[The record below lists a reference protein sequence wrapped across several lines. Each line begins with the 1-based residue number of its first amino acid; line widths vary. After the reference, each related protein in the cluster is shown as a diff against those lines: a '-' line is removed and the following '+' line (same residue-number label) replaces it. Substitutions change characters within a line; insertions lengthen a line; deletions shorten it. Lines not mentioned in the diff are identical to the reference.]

1 MAGDVYT
8 IPPDVPFLNALAK
21 GVLARYGA
29 VPETLAAVTVLLP
42 NRRSVR
48 AFKDAL
54 IEAAGKPM
62 MLPAIHSIGDVE
74 EDELSLVLASNDLP
88 PAVTHSQR
96 LLLLAGLIEVW
107 AKNNPTEQANNYIA
121 ADQAVKLAHALG
133 ALLDDMQRE
142 GLSFDA
148 LANIVPDEL
157 AKHWGITI
165 DFLKIV
171 SENWPKILAEK
182 NVMDAVAR
190 RNELLKMQAALWR
203 ASPPKAPVIAAGTT
217 GSIPATRAL
226 LGALLSLENG
236 MVVLPALDMEMPEK
250 EWHAVPHNHPQA
262 GMKHLLEDLNIPR
275 SAVKIW
281 DGAHG
286 KTPARVALL
295 REALRPAEA
304 TSVWSEV
311 KPPPAAA
318 HNLSVLSFATQQKE
332 AEAIAVTLRE
342 ALEKPGATACLIT
355 TDRKLAQRVSSLM
368 LRWGV
373 EVNDSAGQPLSELPV
388 LSFLRLLA
396 MAAEKRFSPVAL
408 LSCLKHPLASGGMN
422 TGAFR
427 SKVRALEKAVLRGV
441 TPAAGLEGI
450 RILLNEDGKHL
461 LPWFDALITQCAP
474 LAVFKERAKLSDIMR
489 AHIAAA
495 EALAATK
502 NEKGAAILWS
512 GDEGAHA
519 AAFMDEALKAADECG
534 DIDTLHYL
542 GVLDALLIGKV
553 YRPRYGSHPRI
564 AILSPMEARL
574 QQFDRVILASM
585 NQGSWPRSSTN
596 PWMNRS
602 MAESCGLPGEDRL
615 ISLAAHDFSSFAMAP
630 EVVITR
636 AEKVDGAPSI
646 PSMFLLRLN
655 AVIAGSGLEVAKPA
669 WPQWAESIFA
679 SSAVEAPLAPP
690 APKPPIAARPTEFS
704 VTTVEKLMRDPYA
717 VYAGKILKLRPLDP
731 LEQDPGAADFGNF
744 IHKALELFTKQ
755 KGQKMEKAAAWKAL
769 LTCGKEA
776 FTPLENHPSVYAMWW
791 PRFEK
796 VAEWLVQYEE
806 ERGSKAKQIFAEVKG
821 RHVLAVAGDAY
832 TITAKADR
840 VEIDNVGN
848 ATIVDYKT
856 GTLPSKSYVEAGFSP
871 QLMLEGMIA
880 LAGGFEDLPK
890 VSAIEGLEYWKTGVG
905 GDLGK
910 EPKPMEYDPSAIEG
924 LRQLIAFFSGADA
937 PYLACPNPKY
947 TPPYNDFDHLERN
960 KEWA

>member
-8 IPPDVPFLNALAK
+8 IPSDVPFLSALAK
-21 GVLARYGA
+21 GVLARYGT

-54 IEAAGKPM
+54 ITAAGKPM
-62 MLPAIHSIGDVE
+62 LLPAIHSIGDVE
-74 EDELSLVLASNDLP
+74 EDELSLVLASADLP

-96 LLLLAGLIEVW
+96 LLLLAGLIEAW
-107 AKNNPTEQANNYIA
+107 AKNNPTEQANNYIT

-142 GLSFDA
+142 GLSFD
-148 LANIVPDEL
+148 LLEKIVPEEL

-165 DFLKIV
+165 EFLKIV

-190 RNELLKMQAALWR
+190 RNELLKMQAVLWR

-236 MVVLPALDMEMPEK
+236 MVVLPGLDTEMPEK
-250 EWHAVPHNHPQA
+250 EWRHVPQNHPQA

-275 SAVKIW
+275 SAVKVW
-281 DGAHG
+281 GSTQA
-286 KTPARVALL
+286 KTSARVALL
-295 REALRPAEA
+295 RETLRPSDTTDA
-304 TSVWSEV
+304 WREV
-311 KPPPAAA
+311 KLLPAAVE
-318 HNLSVLSFATQQKE
+318 NLSILSFATQQKE
-332 AEAIAVTLRE
+332 AEAIAVMLRE
-342 ALEKPGATACLIT
+342 TLEKPEATACLIT

-368 LRWGV
+368 LRWGA
-373 EVNDSAGQPLSELPV
+373 EVNDSAGQPLAELPV

-396 MAAEKRFSPVAL
+396 LAAERRFSPVAL
-408 LSCLKHPLASGGMN
+408 LSFLKHPLASGGMN

-427 SKVRALEKAVLRGV
+427 SKVRALEKSVLRGV
-441 TPAAGLEGI
+441 TPAAGLHGI
-450 RILLNEDGKHL
+450 RALLNEDGKRL
-461 LPWFDALITQCAP
+461 LPWFEALAKKCTP
-474 LAVFKERAKLSDIMR
+474 LVVSKEKAKLSDMIR
-489 AHIAAA
+489 AHIEVA
-495 EALAATK
+495 EALAATEG
-502 NEKGAAILWS
+502 EKGAVVLWS

-519 AAFMDEALKAADECG
+519 AAFVDEALKAAEEYG
-534 DIDTLHYL
+534 DIDPLHYL

-553 YRPRYGSHPRI
+553 YRPRYGGHPRI

-596 PWMNRS
+596 PWMSRS
-602 MAESCGLPGEDRL
+602 MAESCGLPGEARL
-615 ISLAAHDFSSFAMAP
+615 TSLAAHDFSSFVMAP

-655 AVIAGSGLEVAKPA
+655 AVIAGSGLEVTKPA
-669 WPQWAESIFA
+669 WPYWAESIFA
-679 SSAVEAPLAPP
+679 SSVVAAPLTPP
-690 APKPPIAARPTEFS
+690 MPKPPVAARPRELS

-717 VYAGKILKLRPLDP
+717 VYASKILRLRPLDP

-755 KGQKMEKAAAWKAL
+755 HGQKMEKDAAWKAL
-769 LTCGKEA
+769 IACGKEA

-806 ERGSKAKQIFAEVKG
+806 ERGS
-821 RHVLAVAGDAY
+821 HVLAVAGEEY

-840 VEIDNVGN
+840 VEADSEGS
-848 ATIVDYKT
+848 ATIIDYKT
-856 GTLPSKSYVEAGFSP
+856 GTLPTKAHVEAGFSP

-880 LAGGFEDLPK
+880 LAGGFEGWPEVNEIK
-890 VSAIEGLEYWKTGVG
+890 GLEYWKTGVG
-905 GDLGK
+905 ADLGHV
-910 EPKPMEYDPSAIEG
+910 PKPMDYDPSAVEG
-924 LRQLIAFFSGADA
+924 LKQLIAFFTSPDA

-947 TPPYNDFDHLERN
+947 TPTYNDFDHLERN
-960 KEWA
+960 KEWM